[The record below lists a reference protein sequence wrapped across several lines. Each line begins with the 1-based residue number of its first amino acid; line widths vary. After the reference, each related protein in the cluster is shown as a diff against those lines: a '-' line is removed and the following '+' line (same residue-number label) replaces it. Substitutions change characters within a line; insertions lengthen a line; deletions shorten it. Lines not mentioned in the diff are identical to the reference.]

1 MKCILRFGK
10 RKKKKANPLKTESV
24 NLSSVPFSQDYMI
37 PTSSPMLGWKTVA
50 CSPIWTFSL
59 TPTPHPQGSL
69 LLSGESLACLP
80 DRVLTWD
87 IGGVDFEYSG
97 DEYKC
102 EGRKGVCFGGR
113 VKFPGWGA
121 PPGQEEGSRL
131 GDRDL

>member
-1 MKCILRFGK
+1 MHPTFWKK
-10 RKKKKANPLKTESV
+10 KKKKANPLKTESV

-69 LLSGESLACLP
+69 PLSGESLACLP

-102 EGRKGVCFGGR
+102 GEKMGLFWWEVQVPRMGGPSWAGRGL
-113 VKFPGWGA
+113 PAW
-121 PPGQEEGSRL
+121 
-131 GDRDL
+131 